1 MDWLKLKLAEAIG
14 GQQPISKKVILTFGA
29 IVALVAFLING
40 AVSNAGQRVT
50 VQESSAQL
58 QDDQVAVVP
67 ATIFVHVV
75 GEVLEPG
82 IYQLESGSRVVD
94 AIFAAGGITKSA
106 DQSSVNLAREISDGE
121 QVIIFKLGVNGESLA
136 MGSAPSSSSGLGN
149 GLISLNR
156 ASQVELEALPGVGPA
171 LAGRMVDWRTAN
183 GGFKKKEDLLNISGI
198 GDKLYAGIKDE
209 VTL

>member
-1 MDWLKLKLAEAIG
+1 MDWLKLKLTEALG
-14 GQQPISKKVILTFGA
+14 GQQPLSKKVILTFGA
-29 IVALVAFLING
+29 IIALVAFLING
-40 AVSNAGQRVT
+40 AVSNAGQKVT
-50 VQESSAQL
+50 VQESSKQL

-94 AIFAAGGITKSA
+94 AVFAAGGITESA

-121 QVIIFKLGVNGESLA
+121 QVIIFKLGANGESLA
-136 MGSAPSSSSGLGN
+136 IGSAGPSSSGVGKA
-149 GLISLNR
+149 LISLNR
-156 ASQVELEALPGVGPA
+156 ASQVELEGLPGVGPA
-171 LAGRMVDWRTAN
+171 LAGRIVDWRTAN

>member
-14 GQQPISKKVILTFGA
+14 GKQPVSKKVILTFGA

-50 VQESSAQL
+50 VQASSAQL

-94 AIFAAGGITKSA
+94 AVFAAGGITESA

-121 QVIIFKLGVNGESLA
+121 QVIIFKLGANGESLA
-136 MGSAPSSSSGLGN
+136 MGSAPSSSSGMGN
-149 GLISLNR
+149 ALISLNR

-171 LAGRMVDWRTAN
+171 LAGRMVDWRAAN

>member
-1 MDWLKLKLAEAIG
+1 
-14 GQQPISKKVILTFGA
+14 
-29 IVALVAFLING
+29 
-40 AVSNAGQRVT
+40 
-50 VQESSAQL
+50 
-58 QDDQVAVVP
+58 
-67 ATIFVHVV
+67 
-75 GEVLEPG
+75 
-82 IYQLESGSRVVD
+82 
-94 AIFAAGGITKSA
+94 
-106 DQSSVNLAREISDGE
+106 
-121 QVIIFKLGVNGESLA
+121 
-136 MGSAPSSSSGLGN
+136 MGSAASSSGGIGN